1 MVLRHYDRYDSS
13 PFLLNEGYTGWQ
25 IYMNNRDSIPFDSYI
40 MGNSCTMA
48 YQCREWEKYLRGG
61 RAIRLFGNGESLIAI
76 SMKLQA
82 LDKNGA
88 NIKNLLLILDKESL
102 HRDQL
107 LTEYCNILPPDIS
120 GMSHFEF
127 HKRFCQAFFFP
138 NVFFPYLDYKLF
150 HTYRPYMQGI
160 INPYGIIRDPVTND
174 AINPRERMIKKEG
187 EKYWENRNEEFRKKK
202 ENDYR
207 DGKYKEAKPAIQDSQ
222 LHLLKRIESI
232 CRKHNT
238 SVKIIISPDFH
249 QISISPEDI
258 KILKSVFGSENI
270 FDFTGINE
278 YTGDIHNY
286 YEKEHY
292 RPILGAQIMEKI
304 YKGGA

>member
-1 MVLRHYDRYDSS
+1 MEKNSERNAAIRFSSKLLLLCIPFISILVIYFITDPFMVLRHYDRYDSS

-174 AINPRERMIKKEG
+174 AINPRERMIKKK
-187 EKYWENRNEEFRKKK
+187 EKNIGRIATKNSGRKKRTITET
-202 ENDYR
+202 ENT
-207 DGKYKEAKPAIQDSQ
+207 KKPNRLSKTA
-222 LHLLKRIESI
+222 
-232 CRKHNT
+232 N
-238 SVKIIISPDFH
+238 
-249 QISISPEDI
+249 
-258 KILKSVFGSENI
+258 
-270 FDFTGINE
+270 FT
-278 YTGDIHNY
+278 Y
-286 YEKEHY
+286 
-292 RPILGAQIMEKI
+292 
-304 YKGGA
+304 